1 MSAATADALAP
12 ELREIRGPSAFGG
25 GTRRFFDLLWLS
37 AMAELRRR
45 YVGSVLGYLWT
56 LLRPLLFFAILYVVF
71 TKVFRFGDDVPNY
84 AVFLILN
91 LMLFEFFAEATSGA
105 TRSVLE
111 SENVV
116 RKMQFPRIVIP
127 LAVVLTA
134 AMTLCLNLLAAFAVM
149 LVLGVEAHATWL
161 LLPLILLVLV
171 GFTTGVALVLSSLF
185 VGFRDIEHFWTV
197 GLRALLYGL
206 PILYPIEFVPE
217 GALRWVVVA
226 NPLTPILEQ
235 TRLWVT
241 DPGAPS
247 VADAAGSTALAVA
260 PLVLLVALPAIGLWF
275 FNRQAPRIA
284 EAL

>member
-1 MSAATADALAP
+1 MSGAAATAAP

-37 AMAELRRR
+37 ALAELRRR

-71 TKVFRFGDDVPNY
+71 TQVFRFGDQVPNY

-134 AMTLCLNLLAAFAVM
+134 AMTLCLNLLAAFAVI
-149 LVLGVEAHATWL
+149 LALGVEPHATWL
-161 LLPLILLVLV
+161 LLPAILVVLV
-171 GFTTGVALVLSSLF
+171 AFTTGVALVLSSLF
-185 VGFRDIEHFWTV
+185 VGFRDVEHFWTV

-217 GALRWVVVA
+217 GAFRWIVIA
-226 NPLTPILEQ
+226 NPLTPVFEQ
-235 TRLWVT
+235 TRLWIT
-241 DPGAPS
+241 DPAAPT
-247 VADAAGSTALAVA
+247 VVEAAGSTALGLL
-260 PLVLLVALPAIGLWF
+260 PLTLLVALPVLGLWF
-275 FNRQAPRIA
+275 FSRQAPRIA